1 MVPTRVQFELTYRCN
16 IHCVHCYT
24 DPFNR
29 PEHLRRELGFE
40 EIVRILD
47 ELKEAGALWM
57 TLTGGEAFV
66 HPRFRDIYLAAGKR
80 GFVLSLYTNAT
91 TVTES
96 LADFLAQNP
105 PFTIDIS
112 CHGATPE
119 TFDRITQV
127 KGSFDRFRFGVE
139 HLLARGLPLTFKTKA
154 MTENRGELSK
164 IRELVESWG
173 QEFHLYTTIHP
184 RLNGDLSSTTHRLSP
199 EEILDLEQKVPGT
212 FLQNNERVCNP
223 PYAVDTP
230 AEEPASSKKVP
241 GTFWPGEL
249 LAVPP
254 DDRLF
259 RCGCGTNSCTIS
271 PYGMLRPCTLTTWPE
286 FDLKTVSFKEA
297 FAKMSE
303 TIRGARYQGDSPCRS
318 CQVYRF
324 CHKNPSTAR
333 VEAGAMESPVP
344 HYCDLAFGRAARLEN
359 GL

>member
-1 MVPTRVQFELTYRCN
+1 MSRIKKGGIISARVREEEYKDFSRRVFGRSVKETTPTRVQFELTYRCN

-29 PEHLRRELGFE
+29 PEHLRREIGFE

-66 HPRFRDIYLAAGKR
+66 HPRFREIYLEARKR
-80 GFVLSLYTNAT
+80 GFILSLYTNAT
-91 TVTES
+91 TVTEN

-112 CHGATPE
+112 CHGAMPE

-127 KGSFDRFRFGVE
+127 KGSFDRFRQGVE
-139 HLLARGLPLTFKTKA
+139 CLLARGLPLTFKTKA
-154 MTENRGELSK
+154 MRQNRGELSK
-164 IRELVESWG
+164 IRGLVESWG

-199 EEILDLEQKVPGT
+199 EEILDLET
-212 FLQNNERVCNP
+212 F
-223 PYAVDTP
+223 D
-230 AEEPASSKKVP
+230 EECR
-241 GTFWPGEL
+241 GEL
-249 LAVPP
+249 LAAPP

-286 FDLKTVSFKEA
+286 FDLKAVSFKEA
-297 FAKMSE
+297 FVKMAE
-303 TIRGARYQGDSPCRS
+303 AIRTARYQGDSPCRS

-324 CHKNPSTAR
+324 CQKNPSTAR
-333 VEAGAMESPVP
+333 IEAGAMEAPVP
-344 HYCDLAFGRAARLEN
+344 HYCDLAFGRARRLGN